1 MFTTFFLLLFFVFVF
16 YGRKT
21 WDDTKQIQS
30 STIQNIYNQTNSNKK
45 KIAILRDFTF
55 RDVLFVVM
63 LLKIRIVML
72 AYIIGEKKATK
83 TAI

>member
-1 MFTTFFLLLFFVFVF
+1 LFLFF

-30 STIQNIYNQTNSNKK
+30 SIIQNIYNQTNSNKK

-55 RDVLFVVM
+55 GDVLFVVM

>member
-1 MFTTFFLLLFFVFVF
+1 MFTIFFLLLFFVFVF

-21 WDDTKQIQS
+21 RDDTKQIQS
-30 STIQNIYNQTNSNKK
+30 STIQNIYNQTDSNKK